1 MRSTVEPGSG
11 TVKTL
16 SQRGHLTFLPTAF
29 FGAIS
34 EAPQLQVILMRSDD
48 FFAVA
53 IAIKRTGTPPRTHP
67 PNTSTLAN
75 RAVDCQSYLDP
86 LLPDGITSGKNG
98 PYRLIFREIA
108 SFRLPERNPRRST
121 VTYV

>member
-34 EAPQLQVILMRSDD
+34 EAPQLQVILIRSDD

-53 IAIKRTGTPPRTHP
+53 IATNRTGTPPFTQP
-67 PNTSTLAN
+67 PDISILAN
-75 RAVDCQSYLDP
+75 HTVDGQSNLNA
-86 LLPDGITSGKNG
+86 LLPDGITAGENR
-98 PYRLIFREIA
+98 PYRLILREIA

>member
-34 EAPQLQVILMRSDD
+34 EAPQLQVILIRSDD

-53 IAIKRTGTPPRTHP
+53 IAIKRKETPPFPHP
-67 PNTSTLAN
+67 PNKSTVTN
-75 RAVDCQSYLDP
+75 RTVDCQSNLDP
-86 LLPDGITSGKNG
+86 LLPDGITAGKNA
-98 PYRLIFREIA
+98 PYRLIFREIT

-121 VTYV
+121 VT